1 MLGGMNDD
9 LLGQRD
15 ETPAASGHWTT
26 TVPARQVALDEVRSE
41 ADRDLDRIASE
52 HDARMGL
59 HPPAATIRR
68 VG

>member
-1 MLGGMNDD
+1 MLGGMNDE

-15 ETPAASGHWTT
+15 ETPATLDHWTT
-26 TVPARQVALDEVRSE
+26 TVPARRVALDEVRTE
-41 ADRDLDRIASE
+41 ADRDVERIASE